1 MVAEDIAINPD
12 GIWIRSENGEWTL
25 VPKGGFEN
33 IHALAH
39 NLSASGEYEAALL
52 LYVSLT
58 THAPDV
64 SHYWRALGGVNQQLQ
79 DYPAAVAAYGM
90 AIMNDERDLISRV
103 YRGESNLLA
112 GNVEDGLN
120 DLRIVAQQED
130 VETEHDAWYQ
140 RALLLLQEYSN
151 EA

>member
-1 MVAEDIAINPD
+1 
-12 GIWIRSENGEWTL
+12 
-25 VPKGGFEN
+25 
-33 IHALAH
+33 
-39 NLSASGEYEAALL
+39 
-52 LYVSLT
+52 
-58 THAPDV
+58 
-64 SHYWRALGGVNQQLQ
+64 
-79 DYPAAVAAYGM
+79 M